1 MRQDNFY
8 HCLTAFLLIT
18 VYTYTARQFCQ
29 LSYRVKLL
37 AYASRDGK
45 TIKSIVLPCSETARQ
60 STRLSYRGF
69 KTPRQSYILS
79 YPPPF
84 SSSSLTISY
93 TRTYTHTHSPFSSFD
108 RKTCW
113 FFVSFSSFMLKNLL
127 VWFICP

>member
-45 TIKSIVLPCSETARQ
+45 TIKSI
-60 STRLSYRGF
+60 SYRVL
-69 KTPRQSYILS
+69 KRQDNRRDCLTEIQIHQDNSFNCLT
-79 YPPPF
+79 PF
-84 SSSSLTISY
+84 SLHLLHLHSHVHI
-93 TRTYTHTHSPFSSFD
+93 YTHSHTSVFQVFD
-108 RKTCW
+108 LKLAGSLE
-113 FFVSFSSFMLKNLL
+113 FFKF
-127 VWFICP
+127 CG